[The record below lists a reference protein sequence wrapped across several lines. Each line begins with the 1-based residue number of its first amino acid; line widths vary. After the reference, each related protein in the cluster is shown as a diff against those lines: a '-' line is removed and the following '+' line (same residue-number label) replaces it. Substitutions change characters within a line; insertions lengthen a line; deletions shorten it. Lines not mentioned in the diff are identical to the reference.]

1 MKAAQVPLCHSPC
14 PPGSPPSPVRSSR
27 LPATHGLGCARG
39 APSLH
44 LPPPPPKPR
53 AFLPLCVCVCVCLFV
68 CLRGPSPHGCGK
80 PQGEVE
86 RSPPLALCAIRIPML
101 HFLTGHW
108 CPNGQ
113 VARGTCN
120 YALPEAAPRPRS
132 SPRALPAAPGRG
144 LRRAAGGGGG
154 GGGAAALVINCG
166 KVLNA
171 FTSLSRPPL
180 PARCRP

>member
-27 LPATHGLGCARG
+27 LPRDARAGVCAGCSE
-39 APSLH
+39 PSS
-44 LPPPPPKPR
+44 PPPPPPNPGHSSS
-53 AFLPLCVCVCVCLFV
+53 FVGVCVCVFGCV
-68 CLRGPSPHGCGK
+68 RGPSPRGCGE